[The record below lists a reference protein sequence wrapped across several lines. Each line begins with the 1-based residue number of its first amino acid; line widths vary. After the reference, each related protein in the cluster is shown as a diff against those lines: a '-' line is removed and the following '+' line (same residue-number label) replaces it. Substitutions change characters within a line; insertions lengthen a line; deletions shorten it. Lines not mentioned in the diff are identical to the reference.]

1 MSRTLSG
8 TLLACVAST
17 ALAAGS
23 AQAQSTQTATPDVA
37 QRSQGGLADIVVTAR
52 KRSESLQNVPTAVT
66 ALGPEEIADLQ
77 IESFQDVGKTAPNVV
92 IQKQAGSPTA
102 PQFNIR
108 GVSSGSIN
116 FQIDSG
122 VALYV
127 DGVYLG
133 RPGNSAFD
141 LADIERIEVLRGP
154 QGTLFGR
161 NSTGGAISFVTT
173 APTGEFGV
181 ILDGTLGNYER
192 RRGRITI
199 NTPEWNGLSARVTY
213 AHDENTG
220 YVKNSGPRRTYLYP
234 APFGPQTSAG
244 SFGANNNESVFA
256 AVRYTGIDN
265 LTVDYRFDYADLV
278 TTLDAM
284 QLLNGGT
291 AFDGITNF
299 PNQPALGGT
308 AAQSLTRLSRV
319 PLDGIAPAAQKTWGH
334 SLTAVYDLNDM
345 LTVKY
350 IGAVRGFKVDSSS
363 DLDGNALVDPY
374 GATGGYFQALAAVRH
389 ATQRQ
394 WSHELQLLG
403 HTDRLDFV
411 GGLFY
416 YREKAHLDSPTIF
429 GLLTQP
435 GQPIPI
441 DNPGSYLAGGD
452 LLDVLNKSYAAYAHI
467 DFRLIDALEL
477 SAGTR
482 YSYDN
487 RTEDDLIASPRS
499 PTIPRGR
506 FTAKQGR
513 FDYDASL
520 RYEFAPDSSVYAKFT
535 TGFVSGGIFHGA
547 EFDPETIKSYEI
559 GLKTEFLNRRV
570 RINAAVFQADRTALQ
585 VTGFDPNQGGNI
597 LLNTGTERAR
607 GIEVETTVIPV
618 DGLTLSANYG
628 FTDVDP
634 KAESSNP
641 AATAVRTYQPRHTA
655 YLAARYELP
664 EFDGGTKLSFRVDGQ
679 YEGDHFRLQCPIGA
693 VQSPTEGCLGSGDTA
708 LDRALVIPSSWQI
721 GARITLADIPV
732 GSAKGRVSLW
742 GKNLNNSDK
751 PEFLFPIFDT
761 WTVGTF
767 QAPRT
772 YGLDFGIEF

>member
-1 MSRTLSG
+1 MSRIFCCALLS
-8 TLLACVAST
+8 CVAPT
-17 ALAAGS
+17 ALVTGV
-23 AQAQSTQTATPDVA
+23 AQAQENAAGAGRADA
-37 QRSQGGLADIVVTAR
+37 GLTDIIVTAR
-52 KRSESLQNVPTAVT
+52 KRSENVQNVPTAVT
-66 ALGPEEIADLQ
+66 AMDAKLIADLQ

-122 VALYV
+122 VALYI

-161 NSTGGAISFVTT
+161 NSTGGAISFVT
-173 APTGEFGV
+173 AGPTGKFGV
-181 ILDGTLGNYER
+181 VVDGTIGNYQR
-192 RRGRITI
+192 RRGRITV

-213 AHDENTG
+213 VHDENTG

-234 APFGPQTSAG
+234 KPFGPQTSAD

-265 LTVDYRFDYADLV
+265 LTLDYRFDYADLV

-284 QLLNGGT
+284 QLLNGGA

-308 AAQSLTRLSRV
+308 AVESLTRLDRV
-319 PLDGIAPAAQKTWGH
+319 PIDGLAAASQKTWGH
-334 SLTAVYDLNDM
+334 SLTAVYDLNDA
-345 LTVKY
+345 LSVKY
-350 IGAVRGFKVDSSS
+350 IGALRGFKVNSTS

-374 GATGGYFQALAAVRH
+374 GGTGGYFQALAAVRY
-389 ATQRQ
+389 AKQRQ
-394 WSHELQLLG
+394 WSHEFQLLG
-403 HTDRLDFV
+403 HFDRLDFV

-416 YREKAHLDSPTIF
+416 YREKAYLNSPVIF
-429 GLLTQP
+429 GLVAQP

-441 DNPGSYLAGGD
+441 VNPDSYLAGGD
-452 LLDVLNKSYAAYAHI
+452 LLRVLNKSYAAYAHV
-467 DFRLIDALEL
+467 DFRLTDDLEL

-482 YSYDN
+482 YSKDD
-487 RTEDDLIASPRS
+487 RTENDLLAAPRT
-499 PTIPRGR
+499 PTVPRGS
-506 FTAKQGR
+506 FSVKQGR
-513 FDYDASL
+513 FDYDASV
-520 RYEFAPDSSVYAKFT
+520 RYRFAQDSSIYAKFT

-547 EFDPETIKSYEI
+547 EFDPETIKSYEV
-559 GLKTEFLNRRV
+559 GLKSEFLNRRV
-570 RINAAVFQADRTALQ
+570 RVNLALFQADRKALQ

-607 GIEVETTVIPV
+607 GIELETTVVPV
-618 DGLTLSANYG
+618 DGLTLTGNYG
-628 FTDVDP
+628 FTDVKP

-641 AATAVRTYQPRHTA
+641 AATPVRSYQPRHTA
-655 YLAARYELP
+655 YLAAQYEAAAFP
-664 EFDGGTKLSFRVDGQ
+664 DGTTLSFRVDGQ
-679 YEGDHFRLQCPIGA
+679 YEGKHYRLQCPIGA
-693 VQSPTEGCLGSGDTA
+693 LQSPTEGCLGSGDAA

-721 GARITLADIPV
+721 GARMTFADIPL
-732 GSAKGRVSLW
+732 GSVKGRISLW
-742 GKNLNNSDK
+742 GKNLNNSNK
-751 PEFLFPIFDT
+751 PEFLFPVFDT
-761 WTVGTF
+761 WAVGTF

-772 YGLDFGIEF
+772 YGVDFGVEF

>member
-1 MSRTLSG
+1 MSRFSYYALLSCVGSMALLSG
-8 TLLACVAST
+8 SVHAQEAPAAS
-17 ALAAGS
+17 
-23 AQAQSTQTATPDVA
+23 QTAARGD
-37 QRSQGGLADIVVTAR
+37 GGLEDIVVTAR
-52 KRSESLQNVPTAVT
+52 KRAESLQEVPTAVT
-66 ALGPEEIADLQ
+66 AMDAAMIADLQ

-141 LADIERIEVLRGP
+141 LSDIERIEVLRGP

-161 NSTGGAISFVTT
+161 NSTGGAISFVTA
-173 APTGEFGV
+173 APTGKFGV
-181 ILDGTLGNYER
+181 IADATIGNYQR
-192 RRGRITI
+192 RRGRITV
-199 NTPEWNGLSARVTY
+199 NTPEWNGLAARITY

-234 APFGPQTSAG
+234 EPFGAKRSAD

-256 AVRYTGIDN
+256 AVRYSGIDN

-284 QLLNGGT
+284 QLMNGGA

-308 AAQSLTRLSRV
+308 AVESLTRLSSV
-319 PLDGIAPAAQKTWGH
+319 PIDGLAPATQKTWGH

-350 IGAVRGFKVDSSS
+350 IGALRGFTVNSSS
-363 DLDGNALVDPY
+363 DLDGNSLVDPY
-374 GATGGYFQALAAVRH
+374 GGTGGYFQALAAVRY
-389 ATQRQ
+389 AKQRQ

-403 HTDRLDFV
+403 HTNAFDFV

-416 YREKAHLDSPTIF
+416 YREKAFLNSPVIF
-429 GLLTQP
+429 GLVNQP

-441 DNPGSYLAGGD
+441 VNPDSYLAGGD
-452 LLDVLNKSYAAYAHI
+452 LLRILNKSYAAYAHV
-467 DFRLIDALEL
+467 DFRVTDGLEI

-482 YSYDN
+482 YSYDD
-487 RTEDDLIASPRS
+487 RTENDLLAAPRT
-499 PTIPRGR
+499 PTVPRGSFR
-506 FTAKQGR
+506 AKQGR
-513 FDYDASL
+513 FDYDASV
-520 RYEFAPDSSVYAKFT
+520 RYEFAANNSVYAKFT

-547 EFDPETIKSYEI
+547 EFEPETIKSYEL
-559 GLKTEFLNRRV
+559 GLKSEFLDRRV
-570 RINAAVFQADRTALQ
+570 RVNLALFQADRKALQ

-607 GIEVETTVIPV
+607 GVELETTIVPV
-618 DGLTLSANYG
+618 EGLTLTGNYG
-628 FTDVDP
+628 FTDVNP
-634 KAESSNP
+634 KAETSNP
-641 AATAVRTYQPRHTA
+641 AATPVRTYQPRHTA
-655 YLAARYELP
+655 YLAAQYEVAAFP
-664 EFDGGTKLSFRVDGQ
+664 DGTTLSFRIDGQ
-679 YEGDHFRLQCPIGA
+679 YEGKHYRLQCPIGA
-693 VQSPTEGCLGSGDTA
+693 LQSPTEGCLGAGDPELDDA
-708 LDRALVIPSSWQI
+708 LIIPSSWQI
-721 GARITLADIPV
+721 GARMTFGDIPM
-732 GSAKGRVSLW
+732 GNIKGRISLW
-742 GKNLNNSDK
+742 GKNLNNSNK
-751 PEFLFPIFDT
+751 PEFLFPVFDT
-761 WTVGTF
+761 WTVGSF
-767 QAPRT
+767 QQPRT
-772 YGLDFGIEF
+772 YGVDFGVEF